1 MKILLLVNS
10 EQDFVWE
17 EKGGKKLKDVC
28 KFFFCGYSVIWGR
41 GRLIGGWKFLF
52 CFGIVC
58 VFFPWKSKNLAPRR
72 GCSCLLFAIPEEL
85 LLSL

>member
-58 VFFPWKSKNLAPRR
+58 VFFPGSLKSW
-72 GCSCLLFAIPEEL
+72 LLGEAVPAF
-85 LLSL
+85 SLQFHRNCF

>member
-17 EKGGKKLKDVC
+17 EKGGKKLKDVR

-41 GRLIGGWKFLF
+41 GRLIGGWRFLLF
-52 CFGIVC
+52 WDCLC
-58 VFFPWKSKNLAPRR
+58 VFPWKSKNLAPRR
-72 GCSCLLFAIPEEL
+72 GCSCLLFAIPQEL

>member
-58 VFFPWKSKNLAPRR
+58 VFFPGSLKRW
-72 GCSCLLFAIPEEL
+72 LLGEAVPAF
-85 LLSL
+85 SLQFHRNCF